1 MFVVAEKIVAV
12 VDEEIVVV
20 VVEDKG
26 PDWNEIG
33 SGNWNWGLG
42 SLSRFLR
49 EKSNDPLLFWYSP
62 PVPFS

>member
-1 MFVVAEKIVAV
+1 
-12 VDEEIVVV
+12 
-20 VVEDKG
+20 
-26 PDWNEIG
+26 
-33 SGNWNWGLG
+33 LG

>member
-49 EKSNDPLLFWYSP
+49 EKSNDP
-62 PVPFS
+62 

>member
-1 MFVVAEKIVAV
+1 VFVVAEKIGV
-12 VDEEIVVV
+12 VDEEIVVVVV

-49 EKSNDPLLFWYSP
+49 EKSNDP
-62 PVPFS
+62 